1 MLKGHFKERID
12 THPHPQQNRI
22 KTLDFIKLN
31 PINPELDEHYL
42 LEQFIA
48 KLERKIYVP
57 FFTDLAYS
65 SLAIQSFTY
74 FSFIFS

>member
-22 KTLDFIKLN
+22 KTLDFMKLN

-48 KLERKIYVP
+48 KLERKIYEP
-57 FFTDLAYS
+57 FFTDLTYS

>member
-1 MLKGHFKERID
+1 M
-12 THPHPQQNRI
+12 
-22 KTLDFIKLN
+22 KLN

-57 FFTDLAYS
+57 SFTDLAYS
-65 SLAIQSFTY
+65 SLAIQTFINFSFT
-74 FSFIFS
+74 FS